1 MPQRPPLLAKV
12 IDRIRK
18 LVALAQ
24 GGASESEA
32 EQAMA
37 RVHGLLA
44 EHNLRLPDVLA
55 GAPPGAPPEAPADR
69 VLETVEAADHPWERP
84 IWSATAALYF
94 CAYFYEGRP
103 GRTATGAA
111 PRAARV
117 RHNLVGKPHNI
128 LVARL
133 MTDYFL
139 KTIRR
144 LARQEACHLPPSARR
159 SFAHSFQVA
168 CARRLAHRIWLRKCA
183 SEIDSISL
191 DPRDGA
197 SRLPALRPLYNLE
210 DEANR
215 ALLAALGIRLVPGSG
230 PGTRITDIL
239 GEVAGKAA
247 ADGIGLDPQLPDGR
261 PSPTP
266 GPQPPAD
273 GQMDLPLG

>member
-1 MPQRPPLLAKV
+1 MPPRSPLLAKV

-44 EHNLRLPDVLA
+44 EHNLRLPEVLEDERP
-55 GAPPGAPPEAPADR
+55 GRPPDAPRDR
-69 VLETVEAADHPWERP
+69 VLETVDAADHPWERP

-94 CAYFYEGRP
+94 CACFYDRPRGRASCV
-103 GRTATGAA
+103 GYS
-111 PRAARV
+111 
-117 RHNLVGKPHNI
+117 LVGKPHNI
-128 LVARL
+128 LVSRL

-144 LARQEACHLPPSARR
+144 LARQEARELPAPARR
-159 SFAHSFQVA
+159 SFVHSFQVA
-168 CARRLAHRIWLRKCA
+168 CARRLAWRIWQRKYA
-183 SEIDSISL
+183 SEIDSIPL

-197 SRLPALRPLYNLE
+197 SRLPALRPLYSLE
-210 DEANR
+210 EEANQ
-215 ALLAALGIRLVPGSG
+215 ALLAALGIRLGPGAG

>member
-18 LVALAQ
+18 FVALAQ
-24 GGASESEA
+24 GGATESEA

-44 EHNLRLPDVLA
+44 EHNLRLPEVLEDERL
-55 GAPPGAPPEAPADR
+55 GRPPDAPRDR
-69 VLETVEAADHPWERP
+69 VLETVDAADHPWERP

-94 CAYFYEGRP
+94 CAYFYDRPRGR
-103 GRTATGAA
+103 AS
-111 PRAARV
+111 RV
-117 RHNLVGKPHNI
+117 GYSLVGKPHNI

-139 KTIRR
+139 KTVRR
-144 LARQEACHLPPSARR
+144 LARQEARELPAPARR
-159 SFAHSFQVA
+159 SFAHSFHVA
-168 CARRLAHRIWLRKCA
+168 CAKRLAHRIWLRKHA
-183 SEIDSISL
+183 SEIDSIPLNPSN
-191 DPRDGA
+191 GI

-210 DEANR
+210 EEANR
-215 ALLAALGIRLVPGSG
+215 ALLAALGIRLSPGAG

-247 ADGIGLDPQLPDGR
+247 ADGIGLDPQISGGR
-261 PSPTP
+261 AAGGHDPGAPSDS
-266 GPQPPAD
+266 QL
-273 GQMDLPLG
+273 DLPLG

>member
-1 MPQRPPLLAKV
+1 M

-55 GAPPGAPPEAPADR
+55 AAPPGAPPEAPRDR

-84 IWSATAALYF
+84 IWGATAALYF
-94 CAYFYEGRP
+94 CAYFFARPDARTGGGR
-103 GRTATGAA
+103 RATW
-111 PRAARV
+111 V
-117 RHNLVGKPHNI
+117 RHSLVGKPHNI

-159 SFAHSFQVA
+159 SFAHSFHVA
-168 CARRLAHRIWLRKCA
+168 CAKRLAHRIWQRKYA
-183 SEIDSISL
+183 SEIDSIPL
-191 DPRDGA
+191 DPGDGG

-247 ADGIGLDPQLPDGR
+247 ADGIGLDPQIPDGR
-261 PSPTP
+261 PTPTP

-273 GQMDLPLG
+273 AQMDLLLG